1 MLRLTPGSAYNSAM
15 PVAPSSSP
23 MHKPHDNPEHWV
35 VKSLGWRLLFTDRL
49 LWLAIGLS
57 FVAHLILLAPQYG
70 IRLPQHGSNS
80 VTVSFR
86 SASQPIGHPAS
97 APARPERRTG
107 AQTRVTRPESVVAA
121 RSNTSVLSA
130 RPTTNATQPAAATS
144 ASGTRP
150 TGNRRVTLTPGM
162 KDYRYSQ
169 YLEDWRRK
177 VERIGA
183 MNYPEEARG
192 KFFGSLVLSV
202 ALRPDGSVDRI
213 VIVRSSGNPVL
224 DDAAKR
230 IVTFAAPFA
239 PFPPDIR
246 QETDYL
252 DITRT
257 WTFTR
262 GNALETR

>member
-1 MLRLTPGSAYNSAM
+1 M

-23 MHKPHDNPEHWV
+23 MYKPHDNPEHWA
-35 VKSLGWRLLFTDRL
+35 VKSLGWRLLFTDHL
-49 LWLAIGLS
+49 LWLAISLS

-70 IRLPQHGSNS
+70 IRLPQHSSNS

-86 SASQPIGHPAS
+86 GASQPIEHPAS
-97 APARPERRTG
+97 APAKMERRTE
-107 AQTRVTRPESVVAA
+107 AQTRVTR
-121 RSNTSVLSA
+121 SNTSA
-130 RPTTNATQPAAATS
+130 TAAHTTINTTSTAATTS
-144 ASGTRP
+144 TNGTRP
-150 TGNRRVTLTPGM
+150 SGNRRVTLTPGM

-177 VERIGA
+177 VERVGA
-183 MNYPEEARG
+183 MNYPEEAKG
-192 KFFGSLVLSV
+192 KFFGTLVLSV